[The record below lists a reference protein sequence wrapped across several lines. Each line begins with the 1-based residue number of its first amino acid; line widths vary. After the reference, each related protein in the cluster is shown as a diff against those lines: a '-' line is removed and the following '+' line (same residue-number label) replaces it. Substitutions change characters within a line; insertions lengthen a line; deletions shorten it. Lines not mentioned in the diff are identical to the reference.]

1 MTDTQA
7 AAPSR
12 LEDLKPKMELTGTVK
27 KIELFG
33 AFVDVGVGR
42 DGLVH
47 ISALKPERVNN
58 VADVVKE
65 GDTVTVWVKKVDS
78 EQGRLDLTMIQP
90 LGVEW
95 GELKRGQ
102 RFTGKVVKL
111 EKFGAFVDIGAE
123 RPGLVHI
130 SEVAAYRVEDIKEAL
145 KDNQEVQV
153 QVLGVDPRKKQI
165 KLSIKAVELAEM
177 SEAEEEDV
185 SPEANLTVMQL
196 AFRRAQ
202 DAARAAARN
211 KAKNDRRE
219 RVVQEDLLSRT
230 LANRPK

>member
-1 MTDTQA
+1 MTDTQT

-12 LEDLKPKMELTGTVK
+12 LEDLKPKMALTGTVK

-65 GDTVTVWVKKVDS
+65 GDTVTVWVKKVDA
-78 EQGRLDLTMIQP
+78 EQGRLDLTMVQP

-153 QVLGVDPRKKQI
+153 QILGVDPRKKQI

-177 SEAEEEDV
+177 SEAVEEDEA
-185 SPEANLTVMQL
+185 PEANLTAMQL
-196 AFRRAQ
+196 AFRKAQ

-211 KAKNDRRE
+211 KGRDRRD

>member
-7 AAPSR
+7 AAATR

-58 VADVVKE
+58 VSDVVKE
-65 GDTVTVWVKKVDS
+65 GDTVTVWVKKVDA

-177 SEAEEEDV
+177 SEAEEVDE

-196 AFRRAQ
+196 AFKRAQ

-211 KAKNDRRE
+211 KGKSQRRDRN
-219 RVVQEDLLSRT
+219 VQEDLLSRT